1 VRVPDGPSGSGER
14 ERGALAGD
22 GGALTNGE
30 PNIRLLICDDH
41 RILTEALTM
50 IFEMD
55 QTIEMVTDPVAD
67 PLSAIEACRE
77 LHPDV
82 VLMDIDLKASID
94 GIEATRQI
102 KDVSPATRVVILT
115 SFEDDRLV
123 VSAVEAGASGFLRK
137 TDAVQEVV
145 ETVKAAARDEVLID
159 SALLTRM
166 LAQVARERRADRGEA
181 QAVERLTG
189 REVEILELLARG
201 LRSEEIAGALHI
213 SLRTVQTH
221 IHNLLT
227 KLGVRSRLEA
237 VALAS
242 RAGLVSP
249 GRSSG

>member
-1 VRVPDGPSGSGER
+1 VP
-14 ERGALAGD
+14 
-22 GGALTNGE
+22 
-30 PNIRLLICDDH
+30 IRLLICDDH

-50 IFEMD
+50 IFD
-55 QTIEMVTDPVAD
+55 RDRAIEMVAEPVAD
-67 PLSAIEACRE
+67 PLEAIEACRE

-82 VLMDIDLKASID
+82 VLMDVDLKASMD

-102 KDVSPATRVVILT
+102 KEVSPDTRVVILT

-137 TDAVQEVV
+137 TNAVQEVV

-159 SALLTRM
+159 SALLARM
-166 LAQVARERRADRGEA
+166 LAQVARERRVDREEGK
-181 QAVERLTG
+181 AVDRLTS
-189 REVEILELLARG
+189 REVEILQLLARG
-201 LRSEEIAGALHI
+201 LRSEDISGTLHI

-237 VALAS
+237 VALAG
-242 RAGLVSP
+242 RAGLVTP
-249 GRSSG
+249 DRSSG